1 MKTREMGRLLICV
14 ILLAG
19 MFCSTAVF
27 SGIGR
32 TAAISVFTGDVSVRL
47 SGEEKLLPAE
57 IGMILSEGDILLT
70 KSKSTAVLAI
80 DGEEGT
86 AMVEVGENSQLLI
99 AELVENQAGDKQTLL
114 DLALGKILIKV
125 KKVHDPAS
133 KFEVK
138 TPTSIM
144 GVRGTEFSVEVEAIE

>member
-1 MKTREMGRLLICV
+1 MKIREMGRLLICV

-19 MFCSTAVF
+19 MFYSPAVF
-27 SGIGR
+27 SGVGR